1 MRIVF
6 IIGFLWACATTQAQT
21 LLPPVWQSDTQK
33 EVQVSTRTIA
43 YLPPTRIVWQETTGE
58 SSIQGLENLLLPGN
72 GQADLF
78 DGQITRIKNG
88 ATGKASFLLD
98 FGRELQGGMQVVT
111 GRSSKKEMKI
121 RVRFGE
127 SVSEA
132 MCYITP

>member
-1 MRIVF
+1 MGRSLSEICNVEMRLIF

-72 GQADLF
+72 GQADSS
-78 DGQITRIKNG
+78 
-88 ATGKASFLLD
+88 TGLLL
-98 FGRELQGGMQVVT
+98 RM
-111 GRSSKKEMKI
+111 
-121 RVRFGE
+121 
-127 SVSEA
+127 
-132 MCYITP
+132 

>member
-1 MRIVF
+1 MRLVF

-72 GQADLF
+72 GQADSSTGLLF
-78 DGQITRIKNG
+78 R
-88 ATGKASFLLD
+88 
-98 FGRELQGGMQVVT
+98 M
-111 GRSSKKEMKI
+111 
-121 RVRFGE
+121 
-127 SVSEA
+127 
-132 MCYITP
+132 